1 MNQKEKI
8 EASEEKIQETICKSK
23 NAFFMAEQERML
35 SYHDFLW
42 IQLRVIQKR
51 WWVLQFIILVALW
64 IALNSIHD
72 EMYIK
77 RSMGVVAALFV
88 ILIIPELWKNRSCE
102 CMEIEAVSYYSLKQV
117 YAARMLLFGVTDIF
131 FITLFLG
138 AVSVGLYY
146 ELSELVVQFLFP
158 LCVTAC
164 ICFGILCSKR
174 SFSETVAIVLC
185 VIWSALWLFIVLNE
199 NIYVMV
205 TVPIWLMLFGL
216 ELDGLTKEFGDFIA
230 VNHINLTMT
239 NGVYGLLGVNGAGK
253 TTLMRMLCTLLKPT
267 SGTICCNGKDIFSM
281 DSEYRKLLGYLP
293 QDFGFYPEFTVEDYL
308 LYIAALKGIRPIV
321 AKKRVKELIA
331 KVGLSKAAH
340 KKMKKLSGG
349 MKRRAGIAQAML
361 NNPKILILDEPTAG
375 LDPNERIRFRNLISE
390 LSEDRLV
397 LLSTHIV
404 SDIEYIAN
412 EIWLMKDGKILHK
425 GSIDEL
431 INSMSEAVWECLVPK
446 NMVPNF
452 MEKYKISNM
461 KSETNQVMLR
471 IISHEKPVENAM
483 RVEASLED
491 VFLYYFGEKAGDE
504 NAAL

>member
-1 MNQKEKI
+1 MNKKEKI
-8 EASEEKIQETICKSK
+8 KKYRESVQVEVNEEKIQETIYKSK

-42 IQLRVIQKR
+42 TQLRVIQKR

-138 AVSVGLYY
+138 AASAGLHY

-216 ELDGLTKEFGDFIA
+216 AMIF
-230 VNHINLTMT
+230 
-239 NGVYGLLGVNGAGK
+239 LGFAIY
-253 TTLMRMLCTLLKPT
+253 RILKN
-267 SGTICCNGKDIFSM
+267 CNQ
-281 DSEYRKLLGYLP
+281 YLEVS
-293 QDFGFYPEFTVEDYL
+293 FYE
-308 LYIAALKGIRPIV
+308 IR
-321 AKKRVKELIA
+321 
-331 KVGLSKAAH
+331 
-340 KKMKKLSGG
+340 
-349 MKRRAGIAQAML
+349 
-361 NNPKILILDEPTAG
+361 T
-375 LDPNERIRFRNLISE
+375 
-390 LSEDRLV
+390 
-397 LLSTHIV
+397 
-404 SDIEYIAN
+404 
-412 EIWLMKDGKILHK
+412 
-425 GSIDEL
+425 
-431 INSMSEAVWECLVPK
+431 
-446 NMVPNF
+446 
-452 MEKYKISNM
+452 
-461 KSETNQVMLR
+461 
-471 IISHEKPVENAM
+471 
-483 RVEASLED
+483 
-491 VFLYYFGEKAGDE
+491 
-504 NAAL
+504 